1 MLTVTPE
8 AQQWITKQLDQSTA
22 PDDVVLRL
30 VVEQEKINLTLAKP
44 QAGDETFEAEGRVYL
59 AVAQDA
65 AAKLEDKALTC
76 QQTQQGEVLAVAAA

>member
-44 QAGDETFEAEGRVYL
+44 QDGDKTFDADGKVYL
-59 AVAQDA
+59 AVAPA
-65 AAKLEDKALTC
+65 AADLLDNKLLTC
-76 QQTQQGEVLAVAAA
+76 QQTKQGEVLAVAAA